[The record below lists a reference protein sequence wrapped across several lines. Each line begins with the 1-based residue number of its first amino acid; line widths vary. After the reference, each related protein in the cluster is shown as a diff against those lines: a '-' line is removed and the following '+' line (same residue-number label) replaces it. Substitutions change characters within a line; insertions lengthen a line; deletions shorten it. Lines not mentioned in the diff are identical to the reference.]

1 MSEHAHAANKR
12 ELEESTAESDGPA
25 AKRVK
30 ADDSVI
36 TAAEPTDAEQAEVT
50 ATEAHA
56 EPAENG
62 VRPIKLGYRTF
73 HSGNAASDY
82 ISEVLHKLKPGE
94 KVNEVRAAALHTA
107 TISPGSASHQ
117 PLQTQCCYSGKGH
130 E

>member
-1 MSEHAHAANKR
+1 VTDVS
-12 ELEESTAESDGPA
+12 STKTACAQVVLQNLPA
-25 AKRVK
+25 APEIYRPGVY
-30 ADDSVI
+30 
-36 TAAEPTDAEQAEVT
+36 TAAAPTDAEQAEVT

-62 VRPIKLGYRTF
+62 VRPVKLGYRTF

-117 PLQTQCCYSGKGH
+117 PLQTQCCYSGRGH
-130 E
+130 